1 MMAFRRHNGLAD
13 FNETSLSPSGGGQ
26 VSALDDLYI
35 AALLF
40 YDISYRNL

>member
-1 MMAFRRHNGLAD
+1 MLEVSRQNGFAG
-13 FNETSLSPSGGGQ
+13 FIEKFLSPSGGGQ